1 MNRSKETKRTVFVGL
16 IVLASFIPFTG
27 ICHSG
32 EPEGFKPGLS
42 LKLIGGAL
50 YTVIGDM
57 NEHLKSY
64 SDLPDSFGNLEK
76 LGNWSGDVEL
86 ELRMDVSPRVGFGL
100 ATSGFLRQRSE
111 RSLFVYGGD
120 LNPEVVKFDIQ
131 SVIAPGIEASM
142 PLGLNIYFSIPLGSK
157 LGMYLSP
164 GVGWYSGK
172 MTKNETTYMFYSDG
186 TVDFGNVY
194 WAVENKFSVGFQ
206 GALGLEYRVA
216 GNLILVTELQGRH
229 IRMNGLKG
237 REEFVYKGGHFEE
250 SGTLYYLRTT
260 YGGEVGPW
268 ITALEVRKRLPG
280 GGIFSVK
287 DAREAVLDLSGFSLR
302 VGLRVR
308 LF

>member
-1 MNRSKETKRTVFVGL
+1 MNPLKETRRNVFIGL
-16 IVLASFIPFTG
+16 MLFVSFIFLTG

-32 EPEGFKPGLS
+32 EPEGFKPGFS
-42 LKLIGGAL
+42 LKLTGGAR
-50 YTVIGDM
+50 YIAIGDM

-64 SDLPDSFGNLEK
+64 IDLPDSFGNLEEI
-76 LGNWSGDVEL
+76 GNWSGDLEL
-86 ELRMDVSPRVGFGL
+86 ELRMDISPRVALGL
-100 ATSGFLRQRSE
+100 ATSGFLRKRSE

-120 LNPEVVKFDIQ
+120 LNPEVVKFDTQ

-142 PLGLNIYFSIPLGSK
+142 PLGLNVYFSIPLGSK

-216 GNLILVTELQGRH
+216 GNLILVTELQGRY

-237 REEFVYKGGHFEE
+237 REEFVYKGGHFEG
-250 SGTLYYLRTT
+250 SGTLYYWRST

-268 ITALEVRKRLPG
+268 ITALEVRERLPG
-280 GGIFSVK
+280 GGTFSVK
-287 DAREAVLDLSGFSLR
+287 DAREAILDLSGFSLR